1 MVRGAIWFRTDLRLD
16 DNPALIDAINLCE
29 EVIGIYFFSET
40 QWKLHNESNVK
51 HEFLINNLVLME
63 ESLSELN
70 IPLIDIDDLIEEHAG
85 MTVSEIFEVNGEDY
99 FRNLEEKITIKSL
112 KQKNVVISLGGGGF
126 INDKI
131 RKDVLTNHFSFW
143 LDWDDLVLIKR
154 IKGSKKRPLASKST
168 KQEIKAI
175 INKRKKIY
183 SKANFKIN
191 CNKLTKSE
199 IVKTII
205 KTYEL
210 N

>member
-1 MVRGAIWFRTDLRLD
+1 M
-16 DNPALIDAINLCE
+16 N
-29 EVIGIYFFSET
+29 
-40 QWKLHNESNVK
+40 SNK
-51 HEFLINNLVLME
+51 NLVFLGMMG
-63 ESLSELN
+63 SGKSSIGALVSTKLN
-70 IPLIDIDDLIEEHAG
+70 IPFIDIDSLIEDHTG
-85 MTVSEIFEVNGEDY
+85 MTVSEIFEANGEDY

-112 KQKNVVISLGGGGF
+112 KHKNIVVSLGGGGF

-143 LDWDDLVLIKR
+143 LNWDDLVLIKR
-154 IKGSKKRPLASKST
+154 IRGSKKRPLVLKST
-168 KQEIKAI
+168 KHEIKTI
-175 INKRKKIY
+175 IDKRKKIY
-183 SKANFKIN
+183 SKADFKIN